1 MAKNG
6 FPSKCQ
12 KRRLRR
18 NASRSACSKR
28 PMLLTS
34 NRPIPFLSTLKS
46 ELMLRL
52 VMKPSD
58 KKSLRNLKFR
68 RLSN

>member
-6 FPSKCQ
+6 FLSKCQ

-18 NASRSACSKR
+18 KASRPARSKR
-28 PMLLTS
+28 PMLLTI
-34 NRPIPFLSTLKS
+34 NGPIPFLSTVKS
-46 ELMLRL
+46 EFMLQL

-58 KKSLRNLKFR
+58 RKSLRNLKFG
-68 RLSN
+68 RL